1 MKFIFRF
8 LFFLEMLS
16 GEASLNNIF
25 LFSIFLTK
33 QVTGTVALPCT
44 AFNFSYF
51 ILNLERIGSPKGLF
65 LPSVFFKLIIRRTLR
80 LEINRMQLTSAK
92 EIKRLNPKFLFE
104 VMLFD
109 RTNAMFL
116 GKLKGPT
123 ILSFNERNRCLII
136 VLSFPYLLETYQ
148 NSM

>member
-1 MKFIFRF
+1 MP
-8 LFFLEMLS
+8 S
-16 GEASLNNIF
+16 EARQKKIMEKLNRAQKC
-25 LFSIFLTK
+25 SILGP
-33 QVTGTVALPCT
+33 Q
-44 AFNFSYF
+44 
-51 ILNLERIGSPKGLF
+51 NLGSVGGPG
-65 LPSVFFKLIIRRTLR
+65 PRAPPPGSAPVIRRTLR

-104 VMLFD
+104 VMPFD